1 MRDDCRGIE
10 LTIGE
15 DARDM
20 RHKRRRAAL
29 LEGAAFR
36 TFYDEAM
43 PRIYGYFLHR
53 CGGSRSVAEEL
64 TQETFF
70 SVVAELKR
78 GAEVDSP
85 IPWVFGIARH
95 KLLDHYRHEERVA
108 GVLASLRNAPE
119 PVASSAEDD
128 DVKERALGALASVP
142 PMQRA
147 ALVLRHLDGFSVPE
161 VADLLGKSVEATESL
176 LARGRRHFRQVYAG
190 ADDA

>member
-1 MRDDCRGIE
+1 
-10 LTIGE
+10 
-15 DARDM
+15 M

-36 TFYDEAM
+36 SFYDEAM
-43 PRIYGYFLHR
+43 PRIFGYFLHR
-53 CGGSRSVAEEL
+53 CGGSRYTAEEL
-64 TQETFF
+64 TQETFL

-78 GAEVDSP
+78 GARVDSP

-95 KLLDHYRHEERVA
+95 KLLDHYRREERDA
-108 GVLASLRNAPE
+108 GVLVSLRDAVD
-119 PVASSAEDD
+119 PVAGSVEDD
-128 DVKERALGALASVP
+128 VRQRALGALASVP

-161 VADLLGKSVEATESL
+161 VAALLGRSVEATESL
-176 LARGRRHFRQVYAG
+176 LARGRRHFRRVYAG